1 MRTDVHKLFPI
12 NPNVVILY
20 MLPVWVIAFEIFIVI
35 MFGAFF
41 RLDTSTLTNA
51 SSFTSNLVFL
61 FGILPRL

>member
-1 MRTDVHKLFPI
+1 
-12 NPNVVILY
+12 